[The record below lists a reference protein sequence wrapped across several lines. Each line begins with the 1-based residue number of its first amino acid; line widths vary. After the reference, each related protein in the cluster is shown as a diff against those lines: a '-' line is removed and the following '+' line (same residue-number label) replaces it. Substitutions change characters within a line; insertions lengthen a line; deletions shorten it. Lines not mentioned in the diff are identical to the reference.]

1 MLRREQFLKVFHGH
15 TIVHQKQRIWIFDDL
30 LSKPL
35 QMLKG
40 FLCDVRTKKATEFI
54 RVIKKDTRN
63 PTHSHFFGHLG
74 HWTHSLPDLPCMLP
88 FPLNN
93 PSCENERL
101 VEAPT
106 ATLAGCST
114 AEIKFLDCCGT
125 PRLALCPWRLGMFAA
140 SKNSTNLRDQHHFIV
155 VSRHRLSSTF
165 ARLFQKATNART
177 LKKKSPTWPF
187 QCLERKSMH
196 PYFSLRV
203 PTPMSPPPNKTWIR
217 LGMNIL
223 GIHWNQTVGSEMPKG
238 TTQQVERQK
247 TWRVRTNE
255 FCDRKFCNEL

>member
-1 MLRREQFLKVFHGH
+1 
-15 TIVHQKQRIWIFDDL
+15 
-30 LSKPL
+30 
-35 QMLKG
+35 MLKG
-40 FLCDVRTKKATEFI
+40 FLCDVRTKKGYYRFEYLLPAAFI

-63 PTHSHFFGHLG
+63 QTHSNFFGHLG
-74 HWTHSLPDLPCMLP
+74 HWTHSLPYLPCMLP

-177 LKKKSPTWPF
+177 LKKKSPTWAF
-187 QCLERKSMH
+187 FNALKE
-196 PYFSLRV
+196 
-203 PTPMSPPPNKTWIR
+203 KTC
-217 LGMNIL
+217 
-223 GIHWNQTVGSEMPKG
+223 IHIF
-238 TTQQVERQK
+238 R
-247 TWRVRTNE
+247 
-255 FCDRKFCNEL
+255 